1 MQRAQNQ
8 STIWLTFLIS
18 ATSCCLAAQLS
29 HTFLPETAGRML
41 EDISTNP
48 GAWWAPA
55 SARGAATPDN
65 GTRHAEHSNDLEH
78 PADEMALFDITAG
91 ATPTALSDACD
102 ASTATLLPIRSSV
115 ASEPILPYAIVP
127 HAHCASSTQQAAHLS
142 EPLLV
147 PMGGVTYLR
156 SGRSRKSRLARL
168 YYEGLCNSRPSC
180 LLDTLC
186 AAVCQPS
193 VAKDVQLPPSQQGK
207 SQSVLALLCALDM
220 WGAVLMLFIAV
231 IVIVR
236 LPARWNAGKELG
248 TDQGTFGI
256 LLFGVFLAFFT
267 IVRLGLLVGFFT
279 REWSLVLCTLPWN
292 SARVAPLPQIAR
304 LLGAQA
310 CARAFVCACVAVL
323 FKILEGG
330 VVLLTSTTY
339 VVSTLLQA
347 PLTTDGA
354 LQGLLIGVFSSYAVL
369 LCWQMCARPLAP
381 SQQLCR
387 ISLSLE
393 YHGSAVGILQ
403 SVLPLGILRF
413 ACVAP
418 SCPIFTLPR
427 YFRSRSRELWRLPRI
442 KEHYRRLPTRKE
454 LAEDDPGEQQHVTV
468 M

>member
-248 TDQGTFGI
+248 TDQ
-256 LLFGVFLAFFT
+256 
-267 IVRLGLLVGFFT
+267 VGFFT

-347 PLTTDGA
+347 PALTTDGA

-369 LCWQMCARPLAP
+369 LCWQMCARPL
-381 SQQLCR
+381 
-387 ISLSLE
+387 SLSNTMVARWASSSLCCRWVSSGLRVLPHLAQ
-393 YHGSAVGILQ
+393 YSLCPAT
-403 SVLPLGILRF
+403 SVLAVESSGDCL
-413 ACVAP
+413 A
-418 SCPIFTLPR
+418 
-427 YFRSRSRELWRLPRI
+427 SRSTTAA
-442 KEHYRRLPTRKE
+442 YRHARSLQRMTQ
-454 LAEDDPGEQQHVTV
+454 ASSS